1 MFIFV
6 QIMRI
11 IARKTLK
18 DFWERHSDAEQPLKT
33 WFQEIENADWQS
45 FNELKRQFKSASLI
59 GNDRVVFNIK
69 GNVYRIVVLVAF
81 KQGKVLI
88 RFIGTHHDY
97 NKINAKTV

>member
-1 MFIFV
+1 
-6 QIMRI
+6 MRI

-81 KQGKVLI
+81 KQGKVFI

>member
-1 MFIFV
+1 
-6 QIMRI
+6 MRI

-81 KQGKVLI
+81 KQGKIFI

-97 NKINAKTV
+97 NIINAKTV